1 MTKTKKFTFFYDS
14 PKVAYPERLYGI
26 KITKTSRD
34 RKSHTWASLKIDG
47 NEKLGG
53 SGRGQ

>member
-1 MTKTKKFTFFYDS
+1 MHECALLLLFNMFTRQMTAFPPPLFDHVLL
-14 PKVAYPERLYGI
+14 KV
-26 KITKTSRD
+26 
-34 RKSHTWASLKIDG
+34 DG